1 MTIRFNIKKKVVLT
15 TFFFFLLVSCGD
27 GSGKKY
33 EVVNCKKVK
42 ISFDLVYDYSKED
55 HFYLDDH
62 IVTHDLDY
70 QNRVF
75 LKGNELSISPKVLD
89 LKLVDG
95 TSKIQPVSG
104 FFIAES
110 FYLALLELN
119 KRKNTYKIHSL
130 PALRAFGQIYL
141 TRIDGKGVE
150 LKIPKNYPL
159 KIEVL
164 DN

>member
-1 MTIRFNIKKKVVLT
+1 MTI
-15 TFFFFLLVSCGD
+15 FLFIILVSCGD
-27 GSGKKY
+27 GSNEEY
-33 EVVNCKKVK
+33 EIFNCKKIK
-42 ISFDLVYDYSKED
+42 ISFDLMYHYSAND
-55 HFYLDDH
+55 CFYLDNY

-70 QNRVF
+70 QNRNF
-75 LKGNELSISPKVLD
+75 LKGKELSISPKVLD

-119 KRKNTYKIHSL
+119 GRKNTYKIHSL

-141 TRIDGKGVE
+141 TRIDGRDIE

-159 KIEVL
+159 KVEVL
-164 DN
+164 GN